1 MWPGRN
7 RSEHQSAPPW
17 HVSRDGV
24 GRSDE
29 QSGEGERGEGET
41 VCRAG
46 ARPDAPG
53 SRLPRSGTGFGNP
66 VSLGGGAP
74 FTLESNSQRQL
85 NMTESSTGHR
95 IGVDVGGTFTDLV
108 LINNASGNVSVVKV
122 LNRHDDRTETVVE
135 GIARLLREAG
145 VTAAELEWISHGAT
159 ITTNAVIE
167 RKGARTALLTNRNF
181 RDILEIGRFARP
193 AELIYRIHEDK
204 PAPLVP
210 RHLRLGV
217 TCRVDRHGAV
227 VTELDERELDQAIA
241 VIAGERVESVAVC
254 FLFSFLNPTHERRVR
269 ERLGAA
275 LPGLDVVLSSEIL
288 REFREF
294 PRTSTTVFAAY
305 VAPVLRAYISGLV
318 GRLADEGID
327 CPLYVFQSSGG
338 VARPDIVMRNPALTM
353 LSGPAGAVIGAAQL
367 CGQAGYRDLITMDI
381 GGTSLDVCL
390 IRGSVAEATTTRE
403 IDLFPVAIPMLD
415 VHTIGAGGGSV
426 VRVDDVGRVKVG
438 PDSMGARPG
447 PACYGLGGGQATLT
461 DINLL
466 MGLLDPA
473 SFANGEVPLDRA
485 RAEAIVEREVAAPL
499 AVGLDAAAVGVYRV
513 ATNQIAEAIRTVTI
527 ERGTDPRDHA
537 LVAFGGGGPLHAAA
551 VARELGIGR
560 IVVPQHPG
568 LFSARGIATADFS
581 HDYVQSVVRPLATV
595 PAGDAASIVRT
606 LERRAASD
614 LDAEGI
620 AAGNRELSPAFD
632 LRYLGQT
639 TEITVPLPGSREA
652 AADGFAAIE
661 ERFHDLHE
669 RLYSYQVPGEPIEL
683 VNVRLRAVGRVNK
696 PPLPRTRRTG
706 ASPEPIGER
715 PVLLPDA
722 AGARPVSVYRRD
734 RLTPGASWPGPAI
747 IEELSSTTLVLEH
760 MRFTIDRHDNMVITL
775 PPAGGQTP

>member
-1 MWPGRN
+1 
-7 RSEHQSAPPW
+7 
-17 HVSRDGV
+17 
-24 GRSDE
+24 
-29 QSGEGERGEGET
+29 
-41 VCRAG
+41 
-46 ARPDAPG
+46 
-53 SRLPRSGTGFGNP
+53 
-66 VSLGGGAP
+66 
-74 FTLESNSQRQL
+74 
-85 NMTESSTGHR
+85 MTESSTGHR

-122 LNRHDDRTETVVE
+122 LNRHDDRTETVVG

-145 VTAAELEWISHGAT
+145 VAAAELEWISHGAT

-353 LSGPAGAVIGAAQL
+353 LSGPAG
-367 CGQAGYRDLITMDI
+367 
-381 GGTSLDVCL
+381 
-390 IRGSVAEATTTRE
+390 
-403 IDLFPVAIPMLD
+403 
-415 VHTIGAGGGSV
+415 GGSV

-447 PACYGLGGGQATLT
+447 PACYGLGSGQATLT
-461 DINLL
+461 DVNLL

-620 AAGNRELSPAFD
+620 AAGNRELSSAFD

-683 VNVRLRAVGRVNK
+683 VNVRLRAVGRVDK

-760 MRFTIDRHDNMVITL
+760 MQFTIDRHDNMVITL